1 MHLCDWIRKLL
12 IVSSSDFLDS
22 SFAVKSHSDGLIG
35 LYKLIQLFG
44 EFLILHSDYP
54 NMVVKGINLNLEIAI
69 IIKESWIAIPG
80 TFEFLSHVHDLVLFG
95 SDLGLKILD
104 WSCKLNV
111 PWALS
116 IDSLLKIN
124 ILISVFFFECLQVIE
139 LILETD
145 DLILKLD
152 DLTFTIDELGLL
164 ALEIHG
170 LAVNQLVEIINSRK
184 LLADI
189 VFEGSSL
196 GSKVI
201 WFLGL

>member
-1 MHLCDWIRKLL
+1 M
-12 IVSSSDFLDS
+12 
-22 SFAVKSHSDGLIG
+22 
-35 LYKLIQLFG
+35 
-44 EFLILHSDYP
+44 
-54 NMVVKGINLNLEIAI
+54 
-69 IIKESWIAIPG
+69 
-80 TFEFLSHVHDLVLFG
+80 
-95 SDLGLKILD
+95 
-104 WSCKLNV
+104 
-111 PWALS
+111 
-116 IDSLLKIN
+116 
-124 ILISVFFFECLQVIE
+124 IE

-201 WFLGL
+201 